1 MSTCCVLVVIISV
14 VYLLLSV
21 LWCTCCYHLCGV
33 LVVIL
38 LWCTCCYRCCG
49 VLVVIIS
56 VVYLLSSFCGVLVVI
71 VLWCTCCYRCCGVL
85 VVITRIIA
93 NINNTHSL
101 ISARERFALYAWFM
115 LLYTVLIILQW
126 QTSKLTKAIA
136 ILTNYHQL
144 KNEYTYDVLKI
155 KLSNVP
161 VCVWSDGSAWRTNQR
176 KM

>member
-49 VLVVIIS
+49 VLVVI
-56 VVYLLSSFCGVLVVI
+56 
-71 VLWCTCCYRCCGVL
+71 
-85 VVITRIIA
+85 TRIIA

-115 LLYTVLIILQW
+115 LLYTVLFILQW

-155 KLSNVP
+155 KPSNVP
-161 VCVWSDGSAWRTNQR
+161 VCVVRWKCVKN
-176 KM
+176 